1 MGGMCGQ
8 ADEQREFEEKR
19 INPGTTN
26 ITAKEGDRIM
36 TRGSREILDRQKN
49 PIFPDSAL
57 RNRAV
62 DVQNE
67 NYQVPLSIGQQALR
81 DSQWYPGMPESM
93 RPTGVRSNYNDQL
106 NPAIEL
112 FNRQRINQELHKPPQ
127 GSGGVDPLARLYRG
141 GIEDAPSPREQGFVD
156 SYNHPLSKYVE
167 PFTDFMG
174 KMQGYDMDPVQGR
187 YEFWKAGQLADDAYE
202 RGQQER
208 KRDDARA
215 MRTNLQTPATTPLD
229 PGPEGFRFD
238 EATQQCVA
246 VEEEKDDSIYK
257 RNPQTMGDFL
267 GGADITQ
274 YGRTGTPS
282 PGEYQFFMKDGGMT
296 RAPQGQVSGK
306 GGPKDDLV
314 GPVMLSN
321 TEYVLPN
328 EQVKMY
334 GGGNYATGLR
344 RLEKDRKNALQ
355 NYG

>member
-8 ADEQREFEEKR
+8 ADDEREFEEKL

-62 DVQNE
+62 DAQNE
-67 NYQVPLSIGQQALR
+67 NKQTPLSIGQQLLK
-81 DSQWYPGMPESM
+81 DNPKTFPGDRQSATLG
-93 RPTGVRSNYNDQL
+93 RNYNDQM
-106 NPAIEL
+106 NPAMEL
-112 FNRQRINQELHKPPQ
+112 FNRQ
-127 GSGGVDPLARLYRG
+127 SGGVDPLARLYRG

-174 KMQGYDMDPVQGR
+174 KMQGYDMDTEQGR
-187 YEFWKAGQLADDAYE
+187 YEFWKAGQLADEAYQ
-202 RGQQER
+202 RGQEQR
-208 KRDDARA
+208 KLDDDRA
-215 MRTNLQTPATTPLD
+215 MRTNLQTATPLD
-229 PGPEGFRFD
+229 PCPEGFRFD

-246 VEEEKDDSIYK
+246 IEGEKEVSIYE
-257 RNPQTMGDFL
+257 RNPQTMGEFL
-267 GGADITQ
+267 GGAPITS
-274 YGRTGTPS
+274 YGKTGIPQG
-282 PGEYQFFMKDGGMT
+282 GEYTWFKKDGGAI
-296 RAPQGQVSGK
+296 RAPQGEIRGQ

-344 RLEKDRKNALQ
+344 RLEKDRKNALK